1 MLITMFFLTL
11 NSHILYKYKDFGPGP
26 GTGTMIA
33 IIIRKIYFS
42 LEGFEADDLPDFSQ
56 GF

>member
-1 MLITMFFLTL
+1 MPESQGFLIFCFRTPLP
-11 NSHILYKYKDFGPGP
+11 YPPGP
-26 GTGTMIA
+26 GTGTRIA
-33 IIIRKIYFS
+33 GIIRKLYFY